1 MGEEIGSP
9 WNFCYHVFVLLSR
22 IRIAHSQKEMED
34 VLVVCSEYLSLSSL
48 FTLLRVSSICR
59 DAILLREVWQS
70 MLQRSGFKALATR
83 ISVAA
88 IDVSVLNDLRR
99 RIQETKHT
107 CLLCWKTRSRPVRVP
122 SGSIRALCMA
132 CDSDLLWSRYDIN
145 VYMNTLQWRPTK
157 RSLFNKLVI
166 AKKRSTRKELFWSY
180 QVKELCET

>member
-1 MGEEIGSP
+1 
-9 WNFCYHVFVLLSR
+9 
-22 IRIAHSQKEMED
+22 MED
-34 VLVVCSEYLSLSSL
+34 VLVVCSEYLSLPSL

-59 DAILLREVWQS
+59 DAILLREVWQL

-107 CLLCWKTRSRPVRVP
+107 CLVCWKTRSRPVRVP
-122 SGSIRALCMA
+122 SGSIHSLCMA

-157 RSLFNKLVI
+157 RSLFNKLVV